1 MGATLSS
8 DEIDIC
14 PAKKSGLSK
23 GAASRP
29 DGSRANC
36 AFSLHQANGP
46 NSKPRFI
53 DLLSG

>member
-23 GAASRP
+23 GAAPRP